1 MLLALG
7 AGMLATATSAVVL
20 GTATPLEIGD
30 PGPVARWGGLLAR
43 IVHDVAAATTV
54 GLLGF
59 AAFLTPETTH
69 TDRRVTATRYA
80 ALSALLWVAAGVL
93 SLLFTFATLAGLAVG
108 SPGFGQQFTKFVWEL
123 EPTRVAAITLLGA
136 AVVGTIAAVARTRTG
151 MAWASVLSVLS
162 VLPLALAGHAAG
174 ATGHD
179 TAVNSMAFHLMC
191 ATIWLGGLIAI
202 IAFRSE
208 LGRDLAVTV
217 RRFATL
223 AAWCFVVVL
232 VSGVLAGSVRFTS
245 LGDVFS
251 SSYGRLLLVKVAAL
265 GLLAAAGWAQRSR
278 MLDRLDADHRD
289 LAAFIRL
296 AAGEIV
302 LMAVAM
308 GAAVT
313 LARSAPPVSDEAPPN
328 PDPTLALTGYPAPPP
343 LSADTYFA
351 LWRWDWL
358 WLLVGL
364 ASIGLYW
371 YGYRRLRQRG
381 DSWPLRRPV
390 MWTIGWALII
400 YSMCGAPGIYAR
412 VLFSQHMLMHMF
424 IAMLAPILL
433 VPAAPITLALRTIPA
448 RRDKTWGVREMILK
462 IVHSH
467 YLRFFANPVIAA
479 GFFFVSMAVFY
490 YSPLFELA
498 LRTHTGHILMMVH
511 FLMAGYIFVWVL
523 IGIDPGP
530 PKWSPL
536 MRLVILFATISFHAF
551 FGVAMTGGDTVLAKD
566 FFEAIHQPWME
577 PILDDQHKAGAIAW
591 GISEAP
597 TLLLAMLVGLAWMR
611 EDRQET
617 TRKDRQADRD
627 GDAEL
632 AAYNALLASLRAR
645 DAKVAQQLA
654 DREAHRHDHHQGRH
668 A

>member
-1 MLLALG
+1 MSSPTTARQSASWWLPMLLTLG
-7 AGMLATATSAVVL
+7 AGALATVISAVAL

-59 AAFLTPETTH
+59 AAFLTPETNR
-69 TDRRVTATRYA
+69 TDRRITATRYA
-80 ALSALLWVAAGVL
+80 ALAALLWVVAGVL
-93 SLLFTFATLAGLAVG
+93 SLLFTFANLAGLAIG
-108 SPGFGQQFTKFVWEL
+108 APGFGQQFTRFAWAL
-123 EPTRVAAITLLGA
+123 EPTRVAVISLLGA
-136 AVVGTIAAVARTRTG
+136 VVVGTIAAVARTRTA

-174 ATGHD
+174 AVGHD

-191 ATIWLGGLIAI
+191 ATIWLGGLIALI
-202 IAFRSE
+202 GFRTE
-208 LGRDLAVTV
+208 LGRDLPVTV

-232 VSGVLAGSVRFTS
+232 VSGLLAGSVRFNA

-251 SSYGRLLLVKVAAL
+251 SSYGRLLLVKVVALAA
-265 GLLAAAGWAQRSR
+265 LAAAGWLQRSR
-278 MLDRLDADHRD
+278 MLDRLDANHDD
-289 LAAFIRL
+289 VAAFARL
-296 AAGEIV
+296 AIGEV
-302 LMAVAM
+302 MLMGVAI

-328 PDPTLALTGYPAPPP
+328 PDPTLALTGYPSPPP
-343 LSADTYFA
+343 LSMDTYFTM
-351 LWRWDWL
+351 WRWDWL

-364 ASIGLYW
+364 ACIGLYW
-371 YGYRRLRQRG
+371 YGYRRLRRRG
-381 DSWPLRRPV
+381 DSWPLRRPI
-390 MWTIGWALII
+390 MWTLGWAVII

-467 YLRFFANPVIAA
+467 YLRFFANPVMAA

-551 FGVAMTGGDTVLAKD
+551 FGVAMTGGDTVLAKG

-577 PILDDQHKAGAIAW
+577 PMLDDQHKAGAIAW

-632 AAYNALLASLRAR
+632 AAYNAHLAALKER
-645 DAKVAQQLA
+645 DDQ
-654 DREAHRHDHHQGRH
+654 QGRQP
-668 A
+668 